1 MTVTLKFNVAGKQ
14 FNENNF
20 ENYEKIKDMIN
31 EYKEK
36 IQYVTMQTVSYD
48 TVSNLTIDPKA
59 ICAKITDIDFI
70 SNKCTINNDI
80 DNSEFEL
87 TEHFVNLAHIT
98 FDVLAGVDETSIE
111 RYSVVRI
118 IRARLS
124 ILKF

>member
-1 MTVTLKFNVAGKQ
+1 MTITLKFNVAGKQ

-20 ENYEKIKDMIN
+20 ANYEKIKEMIE
-31 EYKEK
+31 EYKDK
-36 IQYVTMQTVSYD
+36 TQYVTMQNVSYD
-48 TVSNLTIDPKA
+48 TVSDLSIDLKL
-59 ICAKITDIDFI
+59 ICGKIIDIDFI
-70 SNKCTINNDI
+70 SNKCTIDDNV

-98 FDVLAGVDETSIE
+98 FDILAGIDETSIE